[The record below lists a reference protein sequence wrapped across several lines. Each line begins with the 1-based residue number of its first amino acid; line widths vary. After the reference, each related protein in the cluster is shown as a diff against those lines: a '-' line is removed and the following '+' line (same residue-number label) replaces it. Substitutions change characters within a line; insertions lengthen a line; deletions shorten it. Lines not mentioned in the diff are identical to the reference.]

1 MTSNETMHTERITAM
16 AGLFRGTGFLCLWVV
31 LIGSQPTDL
40 APGLLAAIFATWA
53 SLRLLPPGPDRLQPQ
68 ALAALVV
75 RFLWQSVVAGWD
87 VAWRAFDPR
96 LPINPGFV
104 RYPVRLPPG
113 TGRNAFASL
122 TSLLP
127 GTVTVDE
134 DGHSLLYHCLDVD
147 QPVVAQLADEEAAFT
162 RVLGRQSTDAR

>member
-1 MTSNETMHTERITAM
+1 MLTEGIAAR
-16 AGLFRGTGFLCLWVV
+16 AGLLRGAGFLGLWVV
-31 LIGSQPTDL
+31 LIGSRPADL

-53 SLRLLPPGPDRLQPQ
+53 SLRLLPPGPDRLQPR

-96 LPINPGFV
+96 LPIKPGFV

-113 TGRNAFASL
+113 AGRNAFASL

-127 GTVTVDE
+127 GTVPVDE

-162 RVLGRQSTDAR
+162 RVLGGQGTDAH